1 MFSKQIFAFEHT
13 FATLFFRIFVS
24 TLYKKEHIMLLHQVQ
39 KLNTEKNLE
48 FVEFCETKYS
58 ELLLQYAL
66 LP

>member
-1 MFSKQIFAFEHT
+1 
-13 FATLFFRIFVS
+13 
-24 TLYKKEHIMLLHQVQ
+24 MLLHQVQ
-39 KLNTEKNLE
+39 KLNTVKNLE